1 MKKNTKIKN
10 NDLCCTQLFGLNDY
24 FNDFVELYNNR
35 KLPKVILLTGE
46 KGIGKF
52 TLSFHLINYFLTLN
66 TNNPYNKTYNTINEN
81 NQVYK
86 NILANICDNYH
97 YISNYHNSISV
108 EDVRNLKKKF
118 SKTSINT
125 LPRFT
130 VIDDVEKLNK
140 NSANA
145 LLKLIEEP
153 SDFDFF
159 ILIYNKSQL
168 LIETIKSR
176 SLETKIFL
184 SKQKKNE
191 IFNNLKNFFNVNDN
205 FVIKYKSYIGP
216 GTLIKFI
223 NYIET
228 LDNFEEKN
236 FYDFSLIL
244 LDQFKKTKDKTYVE
258 FIKLLVEVNFYN
270 ILKKNSSEILK
281 ITEVKNNIMKLL
293 YQYQNFNLSNNA
305 VLEYFKMYSSYVR

>member
-1 MKKNTKIKN
+1 
-10 NDLCCTQLFGLNDY
+10 
-24 FNDFVELYNNR
+24 
-35 KLPKVILLTGE
+35 
-46 KGIGKF
+46 
-52 TLSFHLINYFLTLN
+52 
-66 TNNPYNKTYNTINEN
+66 
-81 NQVYK
+81 
-86 NILANICDNYH
+86 
-97 YISNYHNSISV
+97 
-108 EDVRNLKKKF
+108 
-118 SKTSINT
+118 
-125 LPRFT
+125 
-130 VIDDVEKLNK
+130 
-140 NSANA
+140 
-145 LLKLIEEP
+145 
-153 SDFDFF
+153 
-159 ILIYNKSQL
+159 SQL